1 MNKSEILKIMNI
13 YSEITFYNMKYWIMY
28 EIHIIFKQ
36 YFMKI
41 LKLCIFWLSC
51 FIILK
56 LVNEVIYDVPLLEY
70 DFSITYNKQLG
81 TLSDK
86 HFFFNLLSSQLRTS
100 SKSGNQK
107 GTFLPFQIGD
117 LGHPGKHLFWEIN

>member
-51 FIILK
+51 FNILK

-70 DFSITYNKQLG
+70 DFNIIYDKQLG

-86 HFFFNLLSSQLRTS
+86 HFFLICEVLSLGPVVSLEIRREL
-100 SKSGNQK
+100 
-107 GTFLPFQIGD
+107 FFPFRLVIWAIQEKI
-117 LGHPGKHLFWEIN
+117 

>member
-1 MNKSEILKIMNI
+1 MNKSEILKKKNIMNI
-13 YSEITFYNMKYWIMY
+13 CFKITCYDMKYWIMY

-51 FIILK
+51 FNILK

-70 DFSITYNKQLG
+70 DFNIIYDKQLG

-86 HFFFNLLSSQLRTS
+86 HFFF
-100 SKSGNQK
+100 
-107 GTFLPFQIGD
+107 
-117 LGHPGKHLFWEIN
+117 